1 MDAKEKI
8 IITIGRQFGSGGR
21 ELGKNLAEK
30 CGLDYY
36 DKKLLIEGAAHAGMS
51 QEFFE
56 NRDEKMPS
64 FFSGMI
70 PPWVSAGS
78 ASWYGGMCY
87 GGDDSTYSCQCEVI
101 RKIADKGSCVIVGRS
116 ADYVLR
122 SYPNVVNI
130 FVHAPIEV
138 CAKRIADR
146 GEAPSVEAAIA
157 KAKKINKLRANYY
170 NFYTDKEWG
179 NASSYDLTFDSSK
192 ITADSAVEVIRTYV
206 KMRFGID
213 L

>member
-21 ELGKNLAEK
+21 ELGKMLAEK
-30 CGLDYY
+30 FGFDYY
-36 DKKLLIEGAAHAGMS
+36 DKKLLIEGAAHAGVCP
-51 QEFFE
+51 EFFE
-56 NRDEKMPS
+56 KRDEKMPS

-70 PPWVSAGS
+70 QPWVSAGS
-78 ASWYGGMCY
+78 ASWYGGVWY

-122 SYPNVVNI
+122 SYPNVLNI
-130 FVHAPIEV
+130 FVHAPLEV
-138 CAKRIADR
+138 CAKRIVER
-146 GEAPSVEAAIA
+146 GDAASIEEASA
-157 KAKKINKLRANYY
+157 KSNKINKLRANYY
-170 NFYTDKEWG
+170 NFYTDKNWG
-179 NASSYDLTFDSSK
+179 DASSYDLTFDSSK
-192 ITADSAVEVIRTYV
+192 ITMESAVEVIRIYV